1 MILGAIAIRSV
12 PLQLPPP
19 DRVRRGV
26 VGFPEHL
33 PEVEGTHA
41 FVIVI
46 FVSALVAVGGGRRS
60 LLVGRVGTEHL
71 AKVRRR
77 LHVRGGRG
85 TAPFAAGEKNQVTSG
100 KGQVKRGESRSSIV
114 LRDGEVV

>member
-1 MILGAIAIRSV
+1 MILGAVAIRSV

-41 FVIVI
+41 LVVVI
-46 FVSALVAVGGGRRS
+46 FVSTLLVAVGGGRRS
-60 LLVGRVGTEHL
+60 LPVGRVGTEHL
-71 AKVRRR
+71 AKVGRR
-77 LHVRGGRG
+77 LHVRRWRG
-85 TAPFAAGEKNQVTSG
+85 TAPLAAGEKNQVTSG
-100 KGQVKRGESRSSIV
+100 ERQVKRGESRLSIV
-114 LRDGEVV
+114 LRVRG